1 MSNTLFTVL
10 YTVSLLCLAVYGFH
24 SLILSILFLFQR
36 NKVTGVL
43 PSPQDWPEVTV
54 QLPLYNEQFVVERL
68 IDAACA
74 LDYPLGCLTIQVLD
88 DSTDATTQL
97 ARERVKFH
105 REKGLQIE
113 LLHRDGRN
121 GFKAG
126 ALAEGLKSA
135 SGEFVAILDADFVPP
150 LDFLKNLIPYLL
162 TDSKVGMAQAR
173 WGHLNDLYSPIT
185 RGQAL
190 FLDGHFVVEQTA
202 RSRAGLLFNFNG
214 SAGIWRRACIDDV
227 GGWQGDTLAEDLDL
241 SYRAQI
247 KGWKLAYV
255 PDAVAPAEIPPQI
268 AAFKAQQYRWARGA
282 IQVLRKLGGELWGA
296 RLPFL
301 KKIAGYLHISAYLAH
316 LFMLVFLLV
325 CLPVVL
331 IQGVGL
337 PPLGWL
343 SLAGFGPPFLFAL
356 SQWAI
361 YPDWKGRFF
370 YFPLL
375 MFMAVG
381 VGLNN
386 TRAVLAG
393 FFGKSGE
400 FTRTPKFHLD
410 TSKNHWQNNPYRL
423 PVHWTVWGELLLAL
437 YAGVTTVLAIER
449 MPSMIPVLLLFV
461 AGFGYVGAV
470 GLWQGWLVRFAKDHQ
485 NSDEVGHSIVLDT
498 TKVSDR
504 LGRKR

>member
-1 MSNTLFTVL
+1 MFFITL
-10 YTVSLLCLAVYGFH
+10 YTLALSFLAVYGIH
-24 SLILSILFLFQR
+24 SLILSILFLR
-36 NKVTGVL
+36 HRKKKL
-43 PSPQDWPEVTV
+43 PAPPTPQNWPAVVV
-54 QLPLYNEQFVVERL
+54 QLPLYNERFVVERS

-74 LDYPLGCLTIQVLD
+74 LDYPSKNLTIQVLD
-88 DSTDATTQL
+88 DSADETTEL
-97 ARERVKFH
+97 ARQRVDFH
-105 REKGLQIE
+105 HRQGVQIE
-113 LLHRDGRN
+113 LLHREERT

-135 SGEFVAILDADFVPP
+135 PGEFIAILDADFLPP
-150 LDFLKNLIPYLL
+150 PDFLKRLIPYLL
-162 TDSKVGMAQAR
+162 ADPAVGMTQAR
-173 WGHLNDLYSPIT
+173 WGHLNDVYSPIT

-214 SAGIWRRACIDDV
+214 SAGIWRRACIEDA

-247 KGWKLAYV
+247 KGWKLAYA
-255 PDAVAPAEIPPQI
+255 PDTLAPAEIPPQI
-268 AAFKAQQYRWARGA
+268 AAFEVQQYRWARGA
-282 IQVLRKLGGELWGA
+282 IQVLRKLGGELWRA
-296 RLPFL
+296 PLSFIQ
-301 KKIAGYLHISAYLAH
+301 KIAGFLHISAYLAH
-316 LFMLVFLLV
+316 LFMLLFLLA

-331 IQGVGL
+331 TRGAGL

-343 SLAGFGPPFLFAL
+343 SLAGFGPPLLFAL

-361 YPDWKGRFF
+361 YPDWKRRFL

-393 FFGKSGE
+393 FFGSSGE
-400 FTRTPKFHLD
+400 FTRTPKFQLES
-410 TSKNHWQNNPYRL
+410 SKTPWQHNPYRL
-423 PVHWTVWGELLLAL
+423 PVHWTVWGELLLML
-437 YAGVTTVLAIER
+437 YATVTAVLAIKR
-449 MPSMIPVLLLFV
+449 MPSLIPALLLFV

-470 GLWQGWLVRFAKDHQ
+470 GVWQGWQARLAQKHQ
-485 NSDEVGHSIVLDT
+485 RSTRT
-498 TKVSDR
+498 TRQSSVFSDR
-504 LGRKR
+504 S

>member
-1 MSNTLFTVL
+1 MTAAYMSV
-10 YTVSLLCLAVYGFH
+10 YIYSLAISCLAIYGFH
-24 SLILSILFLFQR
+24 SLVLAILYLFYRER
-36 NKVTGVL
+36 NDQIFPELETW
-43 PSPQDWPEVTV
+43 PSVIV
-54 QLPLYNEQFVVERL
+54 QLPLYNERFVVERL

-74 LDYPLGCLTIQVLD
+74 LDYPPEKMTIQVLD
-88 DSTDATTQL
+88 DSTDQTTEL
-97 ARERVKFH
+97 ACKLVDIH
-105 REKGLQIE
+105 RKQGMQIE
-113 LLHRDGRN
+113 LLHRNERTGY
-121 GFKAG
+121 KAG
-126 ALAEGLKSA
+126 ALSEGMNS
-135 SGEFVAILDADFVPP
+135 STGEFIAILDADFLP
-150 LDFLKNLIPYLL
+150 LPDFLKRLIPYLVV
-162 TDSKVGMAQAR
+162 DSGVGVVQAR

-214 SAGIWRRACIDDV
+214 SAGIWRRACIEDV

-247 KGWKLAYV
+247 NGWKLTYV
-255 PDAVAPAEIPPQI
+255 PDVIAPAEIPPQI

-282 IQVLRKLGGELWGA
+282 IQVLRKLGGELWRA
-296 RLPFL
+296 RIPFM

-331 IQGVGL
+331 SQGTGL
-337 PPLGWL
+337 PSLGWL

-361 YPDWKGRFF
+361 YPDWKKRFM

-386 TRAVLAG
+386 TRAVMAG
-393 FFGKSGE
+393 LWRKSGE
-400 FTRTPKFHLD
+400 FTRTPKFHLE
-410 TSKNHWQNNPYRL
+410 TSKSHWQNNPYRL
-423 PVHWTVWGELLLAL
+423 PVHWTVWGEMLLAL
-437 YAGVTTVLAIER
+437 YATVTAVLAVER
-449 MPSMIPVLLLFV
+449 MPSMIPVLLLFI
-461 AGFGYVGAV
+461 AGFGYVGVV
-470 GLWQGWLVRFAKDHQ
+470 GLWQGWQACFKKDHQ
-485 NSDEVGHSIVLDT
+485 YSTES
-498 TKVSDR
+498 KQPSAFQ
-504 LGRKR
+504 KQS

>member
-1 MSNTLFTVL
+1 MGALDQIMFFITL
-10 YTVSLLCLAVYGFH
+10 YTLALSILAVYGTH
-24 SLILSILFLFQR
+24 SLILSILFLR
-36 NKVTGVL
+36 YRKKRLPVL
-43 PSPQDWPEVTV
+43 STPKIWPVVLV
-54 QLPLYNEQFVVERL
+54 QLPLYNECFVVERL
-68 IDAACA
+68 IDTTCA
-74 LDYPLGCLTIQVLD
+74 LDYPLESLNIQVLD
-88 DSTDATTQL
+88 DSTDETTGL
-97 ARERVKFH
+97 ARERVDFH
-105 REKGLQIE
+105 RKQGIQIE
-113 LLHRDGRN
+113 LLHRDERT

-126 ALAEGLKSA
+126 ALALGLNSA
-135 SGEFVAILDADFVPP
+135 PGELIAILDADFLPP
-150 LDFLKNLIPYLL
+150 PDFLKRLIPYLNADP
-162 TDSKVGMAQAR
+162 TVGMVQAR
-173 WGHLNDLYSPIT
+173 WGHLNDVYSPIT

-214 SAGIWRRACIDDV
+214 SAGIWRRDCIKDV

-247 KGWKLAYV
+247 KGWKLAYT
-255 PDAVAPAEIPPQI
+255 PDVLAPAEIPPQI

-282 IQVLRKLGGELWGA
+282 IQVLRKLGGQLWRA
-296 RLPFL
+296 RLPIS

-316 LFMLVFLLV
+316 LFMLLFLLA

-331 IQGVGL
+331 SRGAGL

-361 YPDWKGRFF
+361 YPDWKRRFL

-393 FFGKSGE
+393 FWGKSGE
-400 FTRTPKFHLD
+400 FTRTPKFQLQSSQ
-410 TSKNHWQNNPYRL
+410 TLWQNNPYRL
-423 PVHWTVWGELLLAL
+423 PVHWTVWGELLLMF
-437 YAGVTTVLAIER
+437 YAAATAVLAIER

-470 GLWQGWLVRFAKDHQ
+470 GLWQGWLVRFERNRSRSVGTTSQ
-485 NSDEVGHSIVLDT
+485 INSPLDPP
-498 TKVSDR
+498 
-504 LGRKR
+504 